1 MRLVV
6 GLGNPGKEY
15 EISKHNIGFICLDA
29 YAKANRL
36 KFTKSIKWKGEVVKL
51 PDAILLKPRTFM
63 NNSGLS
69 VAAVAGYF
77 GVVSTDILVISDD
90 LDLPFGKLRLRER
103 GSAGGHNGL
112 KSLIEHLHTEEF
124 KRCRIGID
132 RDERKDVVDYV
143 LGDFSKEQRKAL
155 DALVV
160 ETNDIIESFIRG
172 LPYDSIMNA
181 HNGKPS
187 ETSA

>member
-1 MRLVV
+1 
-6 GLGNPGKEY
+6 
-15 EISKHNIGFICLDA
+15 
-29 YAKANRL
+29 
-36 KFTKSIKWKGEVVKL
+36 
-51 PDAILLKPRTFM
+51 M

-77 GVVSTDILVISDD
+77 GVASSDILVISDD

-112 KSLIEHLHTEEF
+112 KSLIEHLHTDEF

-132 RDERKDVVDYV
+132 RDDRKEVVDYV
-143 LGDFSKEQRKAL
+143 LGDFSKEQRKML
-155 DALVV
+155 ETLVI
-160 ETNDIIESFIRG
+160 ETNDIIEAFLRG
-172 LPYDSIMNA
+172 NTFDSIMNA
-181 HNGKPS
+181 HNGKTP